1 MFNYLKKIYILFG
14 RGKKRYSLLLF
25 SLFLI
30 VSLFELISVG
40 LIYPFLSILI
50 DFDSFYLQYK
60 EYLDILSL
68 ESQTQVVSFFGL
80 LLIAIYVF
88 KFFLLLYVNW
98 WKLKIVYRRNASLKS
113 SLMKRYMSM
122 SYKDYIA
129 EDSSRFIHTASG
141 AVDKYGQVLE
151 SCFNF
156 LSNLFMLLGIIS
168 ILIYLN
174 GFYLIAAG
182 VVVVSLVYLFDTF
195 FKNKLKDFSQ
205 GNFSSSVDL
214 IKGVSQGVGG
224 LKEIRILGKEAF
236 FIDEVEKNAK
246 IYSRY
251 QININLV
258 NLQPKHFYE
267 LLLILIFTIA
277 IILSPQLSTSF
288 TDYIPTLGVLLYG
301 VMRLLPSLNIMTT
314 AVALIRYHDYSVS
327 MIYDD
332 YIKLSDKKIENKT
345 SEVKKFESMKLEDIS
360 FSYDESTAKQID
372 QLNFNLHENDSIGIY
387 GKSGSGKTT
396 FIDLL
401 LGLLKPDNGR
411 TFLNSKEINKEE
423 IDIHTK
429 NIFAYIPQDIFIFN
443 GSLKENITLNEES
456 SLVDNRKL
464 DQAIDSS
471 MLREVINEL
480 PEGINSNIG
489 ERGIKLSGGQKQRV
503 AIARALYHGRQVLIM
518 DEATSA
524 LDDKTENEIIEQI
537 RRLKGEMTLI
547 VIAHRLTTLKYCNR
561 IFEIV
566 DGKISG
572 EKSYEDIVA

>member
-195 FKNKLKDFSQ
+195 FKNKFYK
-205 GNFSSSVDL
+205 
-214 IKGVSQGVGG
+214 
-224 LKEIRILGKEAF
+224 
-236 FIDEVEKNAK
+236 
-246 IYSRY
+246 Y
-251 QININLV
+251 Q
-258 NLQPKHFYE
+258 
-267 LLLILIFTIA
+267 
-277 IILSPQLSTSF
+277 
-288 TDYIPTLGVLLYG
+288 
-301 VMRLLPSLNIMTT
+301 
-314 AVALIRYHDYSVS
+314 
-327 MIYDD
+327 
-332 YIKLSDKKIENKT
+332 
-345 SEVKKFESMKLEDIS
+345 
-360 FSYDESTAKQID
+360 
-372 QLNFNLHENDSIGIY
+372 
-387 GKSGSGKTT
+387 
-396 FIDLL
+396 
-401 LGLLKPDNGR
+401 
-411 TFLNSKEINKEE
+411 
-423 IDIHTK
+423 
-429 NIFAYIPQDIFIFN
+429 
-443 GSLKENITLNEES
+443 
-456 SLVDNRKL
+456 
-464 DQAIDSS
+464 
-471 MLREVINEL
+471 
-480 PEGINSNIG
+480 
-489 ERGIKLSGGQKQRV
+489 
-503 AIARALYHGRQVLIM
+503 
-518 DEATSA
+518 
-524 LDDKTENEIIEQI
+524 
-537 RRLKGEMTLI
+537 
-547 VIAHRLTTLKYCNR
+547 
-561 IFEIV
+561 
-566 DGKISG
+566 
-572 EKSYEDIVA
+572 